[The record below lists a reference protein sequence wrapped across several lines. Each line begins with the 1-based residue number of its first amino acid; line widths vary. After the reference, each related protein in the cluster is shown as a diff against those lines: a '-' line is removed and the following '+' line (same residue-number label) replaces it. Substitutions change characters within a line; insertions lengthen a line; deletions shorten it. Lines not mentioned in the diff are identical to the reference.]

1 MSFVKEDIVTT
12 TKKAASATK
21 KAADGPRVTMEM
33 LHNLHAVVRN
43 VRLVADNCLTFTL
56 RLYGIDLYGM
66 RLVEGEKSTFI
77 TASANKGKNGKYYDN
92 YRVYFDEY
100 AARAV
105 EAAVR
110 KAYDENTDEV
120 EV

>member
-1 MSFVKEDIVTT
+1 MAF
-12 TKKAASATK
+12 TKNNNASTPK
-21 KAADGPRVTMEM
+21 KAADGLRVSVEM

-43 VRLVADNCLTFTL
+43 VRQVADNCLTFTL

-92 YRVYFDEY
+92 YRVYFAED
-100 AARAV
+100 AAKAV

-110 KAYDENTDEV
+110 KAYDENTEEV

>member
-1 MSFVKEDIVTT
+1 MSFAKNNNASTS
-12 TKKAASATK
+12 KKV
-21 KAADGPRVTMEM
+21 ADGPRVSVEM
-33 LHNLHAVVRN
+33 LHDLNAVVRN
-43 VRLVADNCLTFTL
+43 VRQVADNCLTFTL

-92 YRVYFDEY
+92 FRVYFAED
-100 AARAV
+100 AAQAV
-105 EAAVR
+105 KNAVCEA
-110 KAYDENTDEV
+110 YETNTDEV

>member
-1 MSFVKEDIVTT
+1 MAFA
-12 TKKAASATK
+12 KKNNASTPK
-21 KAADGPRVTMEM
+21 KAADGPRVTLAT
-33 LHNLHAVVRN
+33 LHSLQAVVRN
-43 VRLVADNCLTFTL
+43 VRQVADNCLTFTL

-92 YRVYFDEY
+92 YRVYFAED
-100 AARAV
+100 AVQAV

-110 KAYDENTDEV
+110 NAYDENTDEV

>member
-1 MSFVKEDIVTT
+1 MAFA
-12 TKKAASATK
+12 KKNNASTSK
-21 KAADGPRVTMEM
+21 KAADGPRVTLEM
-33 LHNLHAVVRN
+33 LHNLHAVVRS
-43 VRLVADNCLTFTL
+43 VRQVADNCLTFTL

-92 YRVYFDEY
+92 YRVYFAED
-100 AARAV
+100 AAQAV
-105 EAAVR
+105 ETAVR
-110 KAYDENTDEV
+110 NAYDENTDEV

>member
-1 MSFVKEDIVTT
+1 MAFA
-12 TKKAASATK
+12 KKDNASTTK
-21 KAADGPRVTMEM
+21 KAADGPRVSVEM
-33 LHNLHAVVRN
+33 LHDLQAVVRN

-92 YRVYFDEY
+92 YRVYFAED
-100 AARAV
+100 AAQAV
-105 EAAVR
+105 ETAVR
-110 KAYDENTDEV
+110 TAYDENMDEV

>member
-1 MSFVKEDIVTT
+1 MAFA
-12 TKKAASATK
+12 KKNNTSTPN
-21 KAADGPRVTMEM
+21 KAADGPRVTVEM

-43 VRLVADNCLTFTL
+43 VRQVADNCLTFTL

-92 YRVYFDEY
+92 YRVYFAED
-100 AARAV
+100 AAQAV
-105 EAAVR
+105 ESAVR
-110 KAYDENTDEV
+110 EAYDTNEDEV

>member
-1 MSFVKEDIVTT
+1 MAFAKSNNASYQ
-12 TKKAASATK
+12 KKSAD
-21 KAADGPRVTMEM
+21 APRVTMEM

-43 VRLVADNCLTFTL
+43 VRQVADNCLTFTL

-77 TASANKGKNGKYYDN
+77 SASAQKGKDGKYYDN
-92 YRVYFDEY
+92 FRVYFAED
-100 AARAV
+100 AAQAV
-105 EAAVR
+105 ENAVR
-110 KAYDENTDEV
+110 KAYDENTDEE

>member
-1 MSFVKEDIVTT
+1 MAFAKSNNASYQ
-12 TKKAASATK
+12 KKSA
-21 KAADGPRVTMEM
+21 DFPRVTVEM
-33 LHNLHAVVRN
+33 LHDLHAVVCN
-43 VRLVADNCLTFTL
+43 VRQVADNCLTFTL
-56 RLYGIDLYGM
+56 RLYGIDLYSM

-92 YRVYFDEY
+92 FRVYFAED
-100 AARAV
+100 AAQAV
-105 EAAVR
+105 ENAVR

>member
-1 MSFVKEDIVTT
+1 MAFA
-12 TKKAASATK
+12 KKNNASTPNK
-21 KAADGPRVTMEM
+21 TADGPRVTLEM
-33 LHNLHAVVRN
+33 LHNLQAVVRN
-43 VRLVADNCLTFTL
+43 VRQVADNCLTFTL

-92 YRVYFDEY
+92 FRVYFDED
-100 AARAV
+100 AAQAV

-110 KAYDENTDEV
+110 NAYDENTDEV

>member
-1 MSFVKEDIVTT
+1 MSFA
-12 TKKAASATK
+12 KKDNASATK
-21 KAADGPRVTMEM
+21 KAADGPRVSVEM
-33 LHNLHAVVRN
+33 LHNLHAVVRC

-77 TASANKGKNGKYYDN
+77 TASAKKGKDGKYYDN
-92 YRVYFDEY
+92 FRVYFAED
-100 AARAV
+100 AAQAV
-105 EAAVR
+105 ENAVR
-110 KAYDENTDEV
+110 KAYDENTDDV